1 MSEKR
6 EERLIAAETFGKA
19 SDERPQGAH
28 VPRKVAFLELL
39 DAPLERRAATA
50 TTVLRDSSFPLMPPL
65 SATSVTDAGA

>member
-1 MSEKR
+1 MSEER
-6 EERLIAAETFGKA
+6 EEPLIAAETFGKA

-50 TTVLRDSSFPLMPPL
+50 TTVLATLPSL
-65 SATSVTDAGA
+65 SCLRYRPRP